1 MAKDHTL
8 EAPLPYM
15 LERTVARRKFLL
27 QYPRVPYWNH
37 SGITSSLCYMHT
49 NIKREGGGRKRERE
63 TERRENTTTTWPV
76 FLTDRSF

>member
-1 MAKDHTL
+1 
-8 EAPLPYM
+8 M